1 VPRSRDLKL
10 LADEDLMELVRR
22 GEAPAFE
29 VVYDR
34 HSDAA
39 FSLAYR
45 ILGARGPAED
55 AVQEAFLALWRSG
68 GRFESGRGS
77 LRTWI
82 LSIVHHRAI
91 DALRRHVVH
100 ERRRG
105 GDELTAERQASG
117 DLTDVEV
124 ARRDEARGV
133 REALGGLPRE
143 QSRVIELAYF
153 GGFTQAEIA
162 DMLETPLGTVKGRMR
177 LGLGKMRD
185 RLAEAAS

>member
-1 VPRSRDLKL
+1 MD
-10 LADEDLMELVRR
+10 LVRR

-45 ILGARGPAED
+45 VLGARGPAED
-55 AVQEAFLALWRSG
+55 AVQEAFLALWRNG
-68 GRFESGRGS
+68 ARFESGRGS

-91 DALRRHVVH
+91 DVLRRNVVH
-100 ERRRG
+100 DRRRG
-105 GDELTAERQASG
+105 GDELAAERQPSEE
-117 DLTDVEV
+117 LTDVEV
-124 ARRDEARGV
+124 ARRDEAAGIRA
-133 REALGGLPRE
+133 ALVGLPRE

-177 LGLGKMRD
+177 LGLEKMRV
-185 RLAEAAS
+185 RLVEAAS

>member
-1 VPRSRDLKL
+1 MD
-10 LADEDLMELVRR
+10 LVRR

-45 ILGARGPAED
+45 ILGTRGAAED
-55 AVQEAFLALWRSG
+55 AVQEAFLGLWRNG
-68 GRFESGRGS
+68 GRFQPGRGS

-91 DALRRHVVH
+91 DVLRRHVVH
-100 ERRRG
+100 EKRRG
-105 GDELTAERQASG
+105 GDELTAERQPSG
-117 DLTDVEV
+117 ELTDVEV
-124 ARRDEARGV
+124 ARRDEAAGV
-133 REALGGLPRE
+133 RAALTGLPRD

-177 LGLGKMRD
+177 LGLDKMRNQ
-185 RLAEAAS
+185 LAEAAS